1 MFSNGITNSATTLIA
16 GAGLVLLGACNQAGV
31 QNAAPRLASSIPE
44 QTASGGVAFTLD
56 LDDFVADRETANSA
70 LTYTV
75 VAGGGSFTGTAYV
88 NTFATLGSYT
98 VTVRVTDPEGK
109 SVETSFDVDVK
120 TANLGVITSGNDLDL
135 LDTDTLHVRTLATAN
150 GNTLVL
156 KDTLVRGFV
165 VFERLVGTDY
175 DLYVYDANTTATV
188 ALGDD
193 RTVAERHAGKVGA
206 DRVLFTAG
214 NATSKSLR
222 LYDVTTG
229 TTTVVAAADNE
240 FAGDPLVSGN
250 LVYHELTSNGQNDIY
265 VFDASTGQSTAVSTD
280 ARAEETVA
288 VLADGALVFSRRGD
302 AGENDLFYYK
312 RTVGVLE
319 VGADVAAIA
328 SLSKTFGG
336 SNSTG
341 LVAFAAN
348 NAGQLDFYVW
358 NPLAGI
364 TAVVATTTDNESFAA
379 TLPNG
384 NFLYYVLLSGTDL
397 NVRLFDVTSGLSRA
411 FPASTVNDL
420 VVGALSDSR
429 VIVSKAE
436 ATGTHLY
443 LATYAGGTVTDAP
456 IATTAGQSFALDAVL
471 ANNKIVFRNTTS
483 GGVSLFAPAT
493 STTTALGATSV
504 FVAAMPTAGDFVV
517 KDNAAGQFDLLLWDD
532 SAGATVSVAS
542 STTHEEQARGL
553 ADGRIL
559 FTREAAGST
568 QRNLFVWKPSDTS
581 VTPVTT
587 DADDHTVQATF
598 AADNR

>member
-229 TTTVVAAADNE
+229 TTTVVAVADNE

-364 TAVVATTTDNESFAA
+364 TAVVATTADNESFAA
-379 TLPNG
+379 PLPNG
-384 NFLYYVLLSGTDL
+384 NILYYVLLSGTDL

-411 FPASTVNDL
+411 FPTSTVNDL

-429 VIVSKAE
+429 IIVSKAE